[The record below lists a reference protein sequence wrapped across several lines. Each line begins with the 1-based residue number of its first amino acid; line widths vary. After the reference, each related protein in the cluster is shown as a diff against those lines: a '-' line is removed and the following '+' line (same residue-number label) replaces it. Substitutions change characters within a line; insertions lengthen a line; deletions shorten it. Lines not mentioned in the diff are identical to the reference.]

1 MYISEFVCGVVATI
15 LAEVF
20 LLIIS
25 VVYDSI
31 KKKKK

>member
-20 LLIIS
+20 LLIVS